1 MPAESLLQCVDRLEY
16 PQPRCELGLAL
27 RHIASS
33 ALDLS
38 DGLAGDLM
46 HILRASQVAANI
58 ELTDLPIDVAVSQSV
73 TPEQALQLALGGGDD
88 YELCFTAQ
96 PEQAHVIQQLANT
109 LALPLTR
116 IGTITAGAPKIFWY
130 HHGHS
135 VELHIN
141 GWEHF
146 HHGETGKTS

>member
-1 MPAESLLQCVDRLEY
+1 MEY

-27 RHIASS
+27 RDIASS

-46 HILRASQVAANI
+46 HILRASNVAAKI
-58 ELTDLPIDVAVSQSV
+58 ELTELPVDPAVRQSV

-88 YELCFTAQ
+88 YELCFTAP
-96 PEQAHVIQQLANT
+96 PEQENIIQNLAKT
-109 LALPLTR
+109 LDLPLTR
-116 IGTITAGAPKIFWY
+116 IGSIITGAPEIFWY
-130 HHGHS
+130 HHGNS